1 MKAMILAA
9 GLGTRLRPLT
19 LVRPKVLVPVMGPSI
34 LDFWVRRLAEDEC
47 EGVVVNTFHV
57 HERLVEEVCKAS
69 WEIPVDVR
77 VEPILLGTGG
87 GVRNVLDYFGDE
99 PFVVINGDIVC
110 DFPIRELYE
119 RHLRSG
125 ALVSLLLHDCGPFNN
140 VAVSGEGAVMGFGKE
155 AYAMEREDAGVSLRA
170 FTGVHFINPEVLRDL
185 PPGEYADIL
194 PVYRE
199 LIEKWRPPQALFVP
213 NLFWREMGSVE
224 AYWALSKELASLPE
238 SFLPPLETGRRVW
251 KGEGAHISGSAR
263 LDGVVA
269 VGNDSHVGDGCIL
282 ENVILWDGVF
292 VAPGCRLRNCIVADG
307 VRVEGSHEDEL
318 LIGEGR

>member
-19 LVRPKVLVPVMGPSI
+19 LVRPKVLVPVMGSSI
-34 LDFWVRRLAEDEC
+34 LDFWVRRLAEAGC
-47 EGVVVNTFHV
+47 EGVVVNAFHV
-57 HERLVEEVCKAS
+57 HERLVEEVRKAR

-77 VEPILLGTGG
+77 VEPLLLGTGG
-87 GVRNVLDYFGDE
+87 GVRNVLDFFGDE

-119 RHLRSG
+119 QHLRSD
-125 ALVSLLLHDCGPFNN
+125 ALVSLLLHDCEAFNN
-140 VAVSGEGAVMGFGKE
+140 VAVKGEGAIMGFGNE
-155 AYAMEREDAGVSLRA
+155 AYAMEREDAEVSLRA
-170 FTGVHFINPEVLRDL
+170 FTGVHFIHPRVLRDL
-185 PPGEYADIL
+185 QPGEYADIL
-194 PVYRE
+194 PVYRD
-199 LIEKWRPPQALFVP
+199 LIREFRPPQVLFVP

-224 AYWALSKELASLPE
+224 AYWTLSIELASLPE
-238 SFLPPLETGRRVW
+238 GFLPPLETGRRVW
-251 KGEGAHISGSAR
+251 KGAGVHISGSAR
-263 LDGVVA
+263 LDGIVA
-269 VGNDSHVGDGCIL
+269 VGNGSHVGDGCTL

-292 VAPGCRLRNCIVADG
+292 VAPGSKLHNCIVADG

>member
-1 MKAMILAA
+1 
-9 GLGTRLRPLT
+9 
-19 LVRPKVLVPVMGPSI
+19 
-34 LDFWVRRLAEDEC
+34 
-47 EGVVVNTFHV
+47 
-57 HERLVEEVCKAS
+57 
-69 WEIPVDVR
+69 
-77 VEPILLGTGG
+77 
-87 GVRNVLDYFGDE
+87 LDYFDDE

-119 RHLRSG
+119 RHMRSET
-125 ALVSLLLHDCGPFNN
+125 LVSLLLHDCEPFNN

-199 LIEKWRPPQALFVP
+199 LIEKSRPPQALFVP

-224 AYWALSKELASLPE
+224 AYWTLSKELASLPE

-251 KGEGAHISGSAR
+251 EGDGAHISGSAR
-263 LDGVVA
+263 LDGIVA
-269 VGNDSHVGDGCIL
+269 VGSNSHVGDGCTL
-282 ENVILWDGVF
+282 ENVILWDGVV
-292 VAPGCRLRNCIVADG
+292 VAPGCRLRNCVVADG